1 MTFLYQSPIIH
12 SNLLYLRRLVE
23 LLMHSEVSVVQATLR
38 AVGNIVTGDDVQT
51 QVYVTHFLM
60 IDPRIMIYMGLWD
73 LS

>member
-1 MTFLYQSPIIH
+1 
-12 SNLLYLRRLVE
+12 
-23 LLMHSEVSVVQATLR
+23 MHSEVSVVQATLR

-51 QVYVTHFLM
+51 QVRRQFKNLMLSVCVTHFLM

>member
-1 MTFLYQSPIIH
+1 
-12 SNLLYLRRLVE
+12 
-23 LLMHSEVSVVQATLR
+23 MHSEVSVVQATLR

-60 IDPRIMIYMGLWD
+60 IDPRIMIYMGRWD